1 MIYPLQHY
9 QSKLGVYE
17 TQLAIKHLKDTFEAR
32 LAKALNLTRVSA
44 PLFLK
49 KSSGLND
56 DLNGVERKV
65 HFTSKCIGKEEIQVV
80 QSLAKWKR
88 FALGKYAF
96 EEGQGLYADMNA
108 IRRDETLDN
117 LHSLYVDQWDW
128 EKVIDKSKR
137 NKETLREVVRTI
149 YQALKEEEQDINSLY
164 PSLSKKLPEEITFIT
179 SKELEAKYPGLNRK
193 EREKAFA
200 KEVKAYFLEEI
211 GWPLEDEKPHDGRAP
226 DYDDWHLNG
235 DIILYH
241 EVLDCAFEISSM
253 GIRVDEES
261 LLKQVEYQNKLDMLV
276 TPYCQA
282 IIKKKLPY
290 TIGGGIG
297 QSRLCMFFLEK
308 AHIGEIQASLWEDSE
323 IDVLKEMGINLL

>member
-1 MIYPLQHY
+1 MIYPLHHY
-9 QSKLGVYE
+9 EPKLGVYE

-32 LAKALNLTRVSA
+32 LAEALNLTRVSA

-88 FALGKYAF
+88 FALGKYGF
-96 EEGQGLYADMNA
+96 KEGQGLYADMNA
-108 IRRDETLDN
+108 IRRDENLDN

-128 EKVIDKSKR
+128 EKVIAKASR
-137 NKETLREVVRTI
+137 NKETLRNVVKTI
-149 YQALKEEEQDINSLY
+149 FAVLKEEEKDINSLY
-164 PSLSKKLPEEITFIT
+164 PALSNKLPDEITFIT

-193 EREKAFA
+193 ERELAYA

-211 GWPLEDEKPHDGRAP
+211 GWPLEDGNPHDGRAP
-226 DYDDWHLNG
+226 DYDDWNYNG

-241 EVLDCAFEISSM
+241 PVLDCAFEISSM

-261 LLKQVEYQNKLDMLV
+261 LLKQVDYQNKLDMLV

-282 IIKKKLPY
+282 IIKKNLPY

-308 AHIGEIQASLWEDSE
+308 AHIGEVQASIWSEED
-323 IDVLKEMGINLL
+323 IAVLRKNNIILL

>member
-96 EEGQGLYADMNA
+96 KEGAGLYADMNA

-128 EKVIDKSKR
+128 EKVIRKEER
-137 NKETLREVVRTI
+137 TKETLIEVVKAI
-149 YQALKEEEQDINSLY
+149 YSVLKEEEKHINALY
-164 PSLSKKLPEEITFIT
+164 PSLNKKLPEEITFIT
-179 SKELEAKYPGLNRK
+179 TRELEEKYPSLNRK
-193 EREKAFA
+193 ERENAFA
-200 KEVKAYFLEEI
+200 
-211 GWPLEDEKPHDGRAP
+211 
-226 DYDDWHLNG
+226 
-235 DIILYH
+235 
-241 EVLDCAFEISSM
+241 
-253 GIRVDEES
+253 
-261 LLKQVEYQNKLDMLV
+261 
-276 TPYCQA
+276 
-282 IIKKKLPY
+282 
-290 TIGGGIG
+290 
-297 QSRLCMFFLEK
+297 
-308 AHIGEIQASLWEDSE
+308 
-323 IDVLKEMGINLL
+323 

>member
-108 IRRDETLDN
+108 IRRDETLD
-117 LHSLYVDQWDW
+117 
-128 EKVIDKSKR
+128 
-137 NKETLREVVRTI
+137 KETLREVVRTI

-323 IDVLKEMGINLL
+323 IDALEEMGINLL

>member
-1 MIYPLQHY
+1 MIYPLRHY
-9 QSKLGVYE
+9 ESKLGVYE

-32 LAKALNLTRVSA
+32 LAEALNLTRVSA

-88 FALGKYAF
+88 FALAKYGF
-96 EEGQGLYADMNA
+96 KEGSGLYADMNA
-108 IRRDETLDN
+108 IRRDENLDN

-128 EKVIDKSKR
+128 EKVISKEAR
-137 NKETLREVVRTI
+137 NKETLREVVKTI
-149 YQALKEEEQDINSLY
+149 FAVLKEEENDINAKY

-179 SKELEAKYPGLNRK
+179 SKEFEEKYPGLSRK
-193 EREKAFA
+193 ERELAYA

-211 GWPLEDEKPHDGRAP
+211 GWPLEDGKPHDGRAP
-226 DYDDWHLNG
+226 DYDDWNYNG

-241 EVLDCAFEISSM
+241 PILDCAFEISSM

-261 LLKQVEYQNKLDMLV
+261 LLKQVDYQNKLDMLV

-308 AHIGEIQASLWEDSE
+308 AHIGEIQASLWDEKE
-323 IDVLKEMGINLL
+323 IDELKEAGIELL